1 MLMSGRGNVPQMER
15 FRMMPVLILLAI
27 FSVGFGAG
35 YTARAMRSR
44 KRKELRR
51 LYAPYGP
58 TTDRH
63 GGSFAKAR
71 RAF

>member
-1 MLMSGRGNVPQMER
+1 
-15 FRMMPVLILLAI
+15 MMPVLILLAI

-44 KRKELRR
+44 KRKQLHR

-58 TTDRH
+58 TTHRH
-63 GGSFAKAR
+63 GDLIAKAR